1 MEKVKIIISAII
13 GAVLFIIGILAG
25 RAGRHN
31 ESGIDSA
38 IDGEG
43 EHEGNLNSAE
53 SRERDT
59 QDRIDIVT
67 SGVNATAAG
76 ISDLETG
83 IADTDRLVERIKKR
97 NGIK

>member
-53 SRERDT
+53 RRERDT

-76 ISDLETG
+76 ISSAE
-83 IADTDRLVERIKKR
+83 DRISDSDNLVERIKKR